1 MEIDAGG
8 GGLVIRRVL
17 SSAAA
22 LTMAV
27 LPVAEA
33 AAACYT
39 PAEATAIHV
48 RMLQS
53 ELMVAALACRESNPE
68 LGMISQ
74 YNAFVNRHS
83 AGLVGQNRV
92 LERHFDKNYGGGA
105 QAKRRMDALLTA
117 LANDASKRSMV
128 ADFCGGAAGL
138 FGLISLMEWPQ
149 VVNFSTERANGH
161 GAAMATCTA
170 TSTPSNG
177 IKVQR

>member
-1 MEIDAGG
+1 MAGLRRL
-8 GGLVIRRVL
+8 GGLVIRKML

-22 LTMAV
+22 LVLAAV
-27 LPVAEA
+27 PIAQA

-39 PAEATAIHV
+39 PAEATAIHI

-74 YNAFVNRHS
+74 YNAFVSRHS
-83 AGLVGQNRV
+83 AGLVGQNRI
-92 LERHFDKNYGGGA
+92 LERHFDKNYGGGS

-138 FGLISLMEWPQ
+138 FGLISMMEWPQ

-161 GAAMATCTA
+161 GAATATCAA
-170 TSTPSNG
+170 TSSPLDG
-177 IKVQR
+177 AKVRR